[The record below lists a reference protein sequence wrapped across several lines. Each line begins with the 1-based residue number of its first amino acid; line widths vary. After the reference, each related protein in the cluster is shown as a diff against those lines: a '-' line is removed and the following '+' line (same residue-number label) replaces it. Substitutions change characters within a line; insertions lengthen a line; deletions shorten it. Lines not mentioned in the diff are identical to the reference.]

1 MHCGIILAAMV
12 GGAMIALWPS
22 LASLFGV
29 WRDIH
34 DYQYGFPIAA
44 IAAAWIV
51 IVARRVASARPEP
64 AWAGTILL
72 AGALLAWLVAFNA
85 NSLIAHQVM
94 VPVVVWLAIL
104 AGTGWPIARQMIAP
118 VAFLYFAIPVWDYA
132 VPLLQRM
139 SVATTETA
147 LGLAGVPAVV
157 REHLVTIPEGAFRIV
172 EGCSGKRYFMVTLA
186 VACLAAAVNHIRGMR
201 AVAYVAIC
209 GGLALVA
216 NWLRI
221 FIVIYAGH
229 ATNMQHYL
237 VAVEHKTF
245 GNAIFVLLLVAVFLL
260 ARRLGPAAGTE
271 TSGTGSSHADAGFTV
286 GASRWRFAVPATLLA
301 STIALVQARSMSTFD
316 SPVLGLLPLAAD
328 VWQGPM
334 PANSEWMP
342 GFVAP
347 ADERRAAY
355 RNPAGSVEL
364 YVNLYGEQQQG
375 AELIYY
381 GNTLLAPGSWSRA
394 WPPEVRR
401 MPSASGP
408 ALADFEARGPD
419 GSLWVLAYGY
429 QVGGWYTT
437 LEPLAQLSYGLQSM
451 LKATPSGMV
460 ALASRCDTNCEA
472 ARALVKSFWDELS
485 TPVLAMRP
493 RSVTGQI
500 GERQRESQQQ
510 AGSE

>member
-1 MHCGIILAAMV
+1 MRLGIILAAMV

-22 LASLFGV
+22 FVSLFGV
-29 WRDIH
+29 WREIH
-34 DYQYGFPIAA
+34 DYEYGIPIAA
-44 IAAAWIV
+44 IAVVWLLI
-51 IVARRVASARPEP
+51 IARRVASARPEP
-64 AWAGTILL
+64 AWAGTVLL

-94 VPVVVWLAIL
+94 MPVVVWLAIL
-104 AGTGWPIARQMIAP
+104 AGAGWPVARRMIAP

-157 REHLVTIPEGAFRIV
+157 SEYLVTIPDGAFHIV

-186 VACLAAAVNHIRGMR
+186 VAYLAAAVQHIRGMR
-201 AVAYVAIC
+201 AVVYVVIC
-209 GGLALVA
+209 GVLALVA

-221 FIVIYAGH
+221 FIVIYVGH
-229 ATNMQHYL
+229 VTNMQHYL

-260 ARRLGPAAGTE
+260 ARRFGSPAGTE
-271 TSGTGSSHADAGFTV
+271 TAGTGASQADAGFSA
-286 GASRWRFAVPATLLA
+286 GASRWRFAVPAALLA
-301 STIALVQARSMSTFD
+301 STFVLVQAGSMSTFD
-316 SPVLGLLPLAAD
+316 PPVLGPLPLAAD
-328 VWQGPM
+328 VWQGPL
-334 PANSEWMP
+334 PASSQWRP
-342 GFVAP
+342 VFVAP

-355 RNPAGSVEL
+355 RTRTGTVEL
-364 YVNLYGEQQQG
+364 YVNLYGEQRQG
-375 AELIYY
+375 AELVYY
-381 GNTLLAPGSWSRA
+381 VNTLLAPGSWSRV

-408 ALADFEARGPD
+408 ALAKLEARGPD

-429 QVGGWYTT
+429 QVGGWHTT
-437 LEPLAQLSYGLQSM
+437 LEPVVQMTYGLRSI
-451 LKATPSGMV
+451 ARPTPSGMV

-472 ARALVKSFWDELS
+472 AQALVRSFWDELS
-485 TPVLAMRP
+485 APIRAMWP
-493 RSVTGQI
+493 REVAGHSG
-500 GERQRESQQQ
+500 GRQRESRQE